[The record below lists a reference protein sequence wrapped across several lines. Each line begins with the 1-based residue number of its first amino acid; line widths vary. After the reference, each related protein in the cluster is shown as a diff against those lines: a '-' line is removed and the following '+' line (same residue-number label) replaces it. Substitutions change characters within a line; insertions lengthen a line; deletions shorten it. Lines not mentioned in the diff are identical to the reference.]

1 MLFPVKLILGDSTF
15 IILWEVIQVRYP
27 TERGDLVP
35 KSKRPRIVKARVR
48 QKEDVVP
55 KTKQRWIIYIM
66 CLRHSDIF
74 QKIKNLLHI

>member
-1 MLFPVKLILGDSTF
+1 MLFPLKLILGDSTF

-35 KSKRPRIVKARVR
+35 KSTRPRIVKARVR